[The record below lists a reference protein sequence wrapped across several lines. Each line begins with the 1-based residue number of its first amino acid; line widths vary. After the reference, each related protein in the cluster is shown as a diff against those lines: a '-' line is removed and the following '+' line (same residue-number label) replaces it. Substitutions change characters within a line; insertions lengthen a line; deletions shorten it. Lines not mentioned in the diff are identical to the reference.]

1 MFAEPAP
8 TRFDVKFSVAGVP
21 VRIHPVF
28 WLIAILLGFSAGDPV
43 YIVIWV
49 AVVLIS
55 ILVHEFGHALA
66 FRALGERS
74 KVVLYG
80 MGGLTIP
87 DSAAWGGLGRPAYS
101 ASQRVLISAAGPA
114 AGFLLAAV
122 VFVIAIA
129 GILTMGGFFENL
141 YVQAI
146 FDALLWVNVVWGL
159 VNLAPVL
166 PLDGGQIART
176 ILERLD
182 PLGGLRKALWVS
194 TVTGAAIA
202 VVAFFTQYYFAAI
215 LFFMLAAGSSRLRR
229 GPGASGLT

>member
-1 MFAEPAP
+1 MFAEPAL
-8 TRFDVKFSVAGVP
+8 TRFDLRFSVAGIP
-21 VRIHPVF
+21 VRIHPLF
-28 WLIAILLGFSAGDPV
+28 WLIAVLLGFSAGDPLF
-43 YIVIWV
+43 IVIWV

-87 DSAAWGGLGRPAYS
+87 ESATWGGLGQRTYGTA
-101 ASQRVLISAAGPA
+101 QRVLISAAGPA
-114 AGFLLAAV
+114 AGFGLAFV
-122 VFVIAIA
+122 VFVAAIA
-129 GILTMGGFFENL
+129 GMLTTAALFENF
-141 YVQAI
+141 YVQAL

-166 PLDGGQIART
+166 PLDGGQIARS

-194 TVTGAAIA
+194 TITGGVIA
-202 VVAFFTQYYFAAI
+202 VVAFFTQYYFAAF
-215 LFFMLAAGSSRLRR
+215 LFFMLAAGSSRLLR
-229 GPGASGLT
+229 GSGASGLS

>member
-8 TRFDVKFSVAGVP
+8 TRFDLTFSVVGIP
-21 VRIHPVF
+21 VRIHPLF
-28 WLIAILLGFSAGDPV
+28 WLIAVLLGFSVGDPLFL
-43 YIVIWV
+43 VIWV
-49 AVVLIS
+49 AVVLVS

-87 DSAAWGGLGRPAYS
+87 ESATWGGLGRRTYGTG
-101 ASQRVLISAAGPA
+101 QRVLISAAGPA
-114 AGFLLAAV
+114 AGFLLAAGV
-122 VFVIAIA
+122 LGVAVA
-129 GILTMGGFFENL
+129 GMLTMRSLFENR
-141 YVQAI
+141 YIQAV

-166 PLDGGQIART
+166 PLDGGHITRT
-176 ILERLD
+176 ILEGLD

-194 TVTGAAIA
+194 TVTGGVIA
-202 VVAFFTQYYFAAI
+202 VLALFTQYYFAAF
-215 LFFMLAAGSSRLRR
+215 LFFMLAAGSSRLLR
-229 GPGASGLT
+229 GPGAGSLG